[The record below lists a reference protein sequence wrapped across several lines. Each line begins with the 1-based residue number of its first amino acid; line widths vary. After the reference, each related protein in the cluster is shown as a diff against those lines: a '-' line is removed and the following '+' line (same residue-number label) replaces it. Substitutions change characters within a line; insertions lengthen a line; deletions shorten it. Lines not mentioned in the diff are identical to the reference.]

1 MSWIVVERIDG
12 ETQHTGELSFKD
24 AKKRFLEI
32 NAAGGKAWM
41 KNFDAE
47 KRSEK

>member
-12 ETQHTGELSFKD
+12 ETHYTQGLSFKD

-32 NAAGGKAWM
+32 NAAGGKVWM
-41 KNFDAE
+41 KNFDAGKENE
-47 KRSEK
+47 K